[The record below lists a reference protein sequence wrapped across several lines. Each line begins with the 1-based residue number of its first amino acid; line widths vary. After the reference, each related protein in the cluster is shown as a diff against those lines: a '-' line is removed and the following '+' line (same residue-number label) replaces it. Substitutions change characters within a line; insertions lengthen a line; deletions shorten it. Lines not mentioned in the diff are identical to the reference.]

1 MNKKKILFLDRDGT
15 ILQEP
20 SINYQI
26 DNIKKMLFYPQVI
39 YFLSKIISQFNYQL
53 VMVTNQDGLGTD
65 KFPEKNFFI
74 IQNHL
79 LKILE
84 TEGIQFFAIHI
95 DRSFPEDNVRT
106 RKPGV
111 GMLLDYFNKTYYNL
125 SESFVIGDRITDVL
139 LAKNLGCKAIWINQQ
154 NHFSYTNIIKLNK
167 INLDELQN
175 VISLK
180 TDNWKEIYEFLSYN
194 TNIYNKQF
202 QYTRI
207 TYETDIKININ
218 LYGNGQAKINT
229 KLGFLNHLLEQMSFH
244 SNIDIDLYA
253 KGDINVDEHH
263 TIEDIAI
270 ALGESINKKLINKI
284 GIDRYGFFSIPMD
297 DSIST
302 VVLDLGGRS
311 HLCWKVK
318 FVREKIGQISTEMF
332 FHFFNS
338 FSYSAKC
345 NIYIFSKGKNEHHKI
360 ESIFKAFA
368 KALKM
373 AINRNNSSKIPST
386 KGLL

>member
-1 MNKKKILFLDRDGT
+1 MKKILFIDRDGT

-20 SINYQI
+20 YINYQI
-26 DNIKKMLFYPQVI
+26 DNIKKMLFYPKVI
-39 YFLSKIISQFNYQL
+39 FFLSKIIYKFDYQL
-53 VMVTNQDGLGTD
+53 VMVSNQDGLGTD

-79 LKILE
+79 LKILK

-95 DRSFPEDNVRT
+95 DRSFPDDNVTT

-111 GMLLDYFNKTYYNL
+111 GMLLDYFNKKIYNL

-139 LAKNLGCKAIWINQQ
+139 LAKNLGCKAIWINQY
-154 NHFSYTNIIKLNK
+154 NNFSYKNIIKSH
-167 INLDELQN
+167 INLDSLKN
-175 VISLK
+175 IISLK
-180 TDNWKEIYEFLSYN
+180 TDNWKDIYEFFYHKN
-194 TNIYNKQF
+194 EKNIYKQF
-202 QYTRI
+202 QYTRT

-218 LYGNGQAKINT
+218 LYGNGNAQIHT
-229 KLGFLNHLLEQMSFH
+229 KLGFLNHLLEQLFFH
-244 SNIDIDLYA
+244 SNMDIELYA
-253 KGDINVDEHH
+253 QGDINVDEHH

-270 ALGESINKKLINKI
+270 ALGESINQQLINKKI

-311 HLCWKVK
+311 YLCWNVK
-318 FVREKIGQISTEMF
+318 FFREKIGQISTEMF

-338 FSYSAKC
+338 FAYSAKC
-345 NIYIFSKGKNEHHKI
+345 NIYIFSKGTNEHHKI

-373 AINRNNSSKIPST
+373 ALNRNNSSIISST